1 MSSVYASYATWY
13 YVSMR
18 FLRSLAIL
26 LTSSTYFLASIPVHA
41 TGEFTTAFTS
51 TYVVGDSTTTH
62 VSHDISITN
71 NLAHIYTTSYTLSV
85 GSDKVTNIKA
95 SDEKGTLSSA
105 VDKNGAATTITIN
118 IPDPAMG
125 QGKTKH
131 LQVSY
136 DTPDIAEVIGNTAT
150 VNIPRLYRGNEIAA
164 YSRVIIVPHSF
175 PPLTI
180 VSPQPSSTSELQDG
194 TMSYTFVGHPEDSI
208 SLLFGSSVTYQLS
221 LAYDIQNP
229 TYSAGDTEIALPPD
243 TPYQHIA
250 IASLDPA
257 PTTIRVDADGN
268 WLAIYPLG
276 SRVTEKVHATLFATV
291 YPNPEGV
298 DPGMVTSTLTAP
310 QKYWETGDSSV
321 QSLAR
326 ALVSPENIYN
336 YLVDNFRYN
345 YHRVAV
351 GATRLGAAG
360 ALASPTDAICTE
372 FTDTFVALSRA
383 GGIPAREIDG
393 YAYSKNDTLHP
404 LSVETDVLHAWPEYY
419 DAGNAVWQEVD
430 PTWGNTTGGIDY
442 FHKLDFSHI
451 AFVRH
456 GIESAY
462 PYPAGAYKGTADEK
476 QVQVTVVASM
486 PSEDSSYRVLP
497 GGVIRNTGTVAM
509 VNRQVKVGDTTVTVP
524 YLPPYG
530 EFTPPVAKTSQWSLA
545 SIVFAIRDFLKKLLP

>member
-1 MSSVYASYATWY
+1 
-13 YVSMR
+13 MR
-18 FLRSLAIL
+18 FLRILAALLSSSIYL
-26 LTSSTYFLASIPVHA
+26 LTSIPVYA

-51 TYVVGDSTTTH
+51 TYVVGNNTTTH
-62 VSHDISITN
+62 VSHAISITN

-95 SDEKGTLSSA
+95 SDEKGTLSAA

-118 IPDPAMG
+118 IPNPAMG
-125 QGKTKH
+125 QGKTKN

-150 VNIPRLYRGNEIAA
+150 VNIPRLYRGNEVAA
-164 YSRVIIVPHSF
+164 YSRVIVVPRTF

-180 VSPQPSSTSELQDG
+180 VSPQPSTSSKLQDG
-194 TMSYTFVGHPEDSI
+194 TTSYTFVGHPEESI

-229 TYSAGDTEIALPPD
+229 TYNAGDTEIALPPD
-243 TPYQHIA
+243 TRYQHSMIK
-250 IASLDPA
+250 SLTPA
-257 PTTIRVDADGN
+257 PKTIRVDADGN
-268 WLAIYPLG
+268 WLAVYPLG
-276 SRVTEKVHATLFATV
+276 SRASETIHAVLFATV

-298 DPGMVTSTLTAP
+298 DPSSLGTSLTAA

-326 ALVSPENIYN
+326 SLTSPENIYN

-351 GATRLGAAG
+351 GATRLGAVA

-383 GGIPAREIDG
+383 SGVPAREIDG
-393 YAYSKNDTLHP
+393 YAYSTDNTLHP

-456 GIESAY
+456 GVESTY
-462 PYPAGAYKGTADEK
+462 PYPAGAYKTSADEK
-476 QVQVTVVASM
+476 QVQVTVVATT
-486 PSEDSSYRVLP
+486 PKEDDSYQILP
-497 GGVIRNTGTVAM
+497 GGVIRNTGNVAM
-509 VNRQVKVGDTTVTVP
+509 VNRPVKVGDNTVTVS

-530 EFTPPVAKTSQWSLA
+530 EFTTPLAKSTGWSLA
-545 SIVFAIRDFLKKLLP
+545 YVVQAIRDFLKKLLP